1 MSDYLTD
8 IQAAEAN
15 AASAA
20 TNAAGVASALL
31 DALNVLNSGD
41 VATGVLASVTQ
52 AINAAAAAQTS
63 STAAGA
69 AAGTAS
75 SSAADAAASAS
86 TAISKAADA
95 LAKAAD
101 AATSAASALQHEANA
116 YSWSQAA
123 STSAAQASA
132 SITDLSTKL
141 SNPFNNNFGAALVS
155 CYGRTLTNRFGD
167 VINVRDYMFDGNGA
181 QRTQTAAAQAA
192 ATVALQTGKC
202 LYFPAG
208 QWTLTAAI
216 TGSGYPIS
224 VKGDGVRQTKV
235 TFTQAS
241 GGFSFVFSPQTG
253 TAVPDQFCFHDMT
266 IEAGGTVNQPAI
278 SAQWSTYQPTAQG
291 MCWIGNVN
299 ITRSANGLGTFTQ
312 GIYLNRCMGALIS
325 KVILVGDD
333 ARASQSGMY
342 FQDCL
347 EINCT
352 DVKVTRYQV
361 GCTIDKTSGVTQTEG
376 VWFTACWFY
385 DLYCGIFSPSQAIHI
400 QVLGCFFNPNGTAVS
415 ASIILTNASQAMIA
429 NNLIYVGGN
438 STDNNSQ
445 DGIRLT
451 GRGRNTIQDNRFV
464 GLNNVNARFGVI
476 TAGGSNYNRIKG
488 NSYEGFLVSGG
499 AAVYISSAS
508 DTGNMVTDEEVY
520 NCAQGVVSASSSTL
534 VKRIITVPLGGT
546 PTEA

>member
-41 VATGVLASVTQ
+41 VATGVLASVTK
-52 AINAAAAAQTS
+52 AINAAADAETS
-63 STAAGA
+63 STAAETY
-69 AAGTAS
+69 AGTAS
-75 SSAADAAASAS
+75 EHAGDAATNAALAIAKAADAVANAITASQAAASAS
-86 TAISKAADA
+86 
-95 LAKAAD
+95 
-101 AATSAASALQHEANA
+101 QHESSA
-116 YSWSQAA
+116 YSWAQAA
-123 STSAAQASA
+123 STAAGQATS
-132 SITDLSTKL
+132 SITSLSNSL
-141 SNPFNNNFGAALVS
+141 SNPYGNSAGAALVA
-155 CYGRTLTNRFGD
+155 CFGRTLYNRFGD
-167 VINVRDYMFDGNGA
+167 VVNVRDYLYDSSGA
-181 QRTQTAAAQAA
+181 PRSQTAAAQAA
-192 ATVALQTGKC
+192 ATVALSSGKC

-224 VKGDGVRQTKV
+224 VKGDGIRQTKV
-235 TFTQAS
+235 TFTQTS
-241 GGFSFVFSPQTG
+241 GGFAFVFSPQTG
-253 TAVPDQFCFHDMT
+253 SAVPDQFCFHDMT
-266 IEAGGTVNQPAI
+266 IEAGGSVNQAAI

-299 ITRSANGLGTFTQ
+299 ITRSANGLGSFTH

-333 ARASQSGMY
+333 ARSSQNGMY

-361 GCTIDKTSGVTQTEG
+361 GCAIDKTSGVTQTEG

-385 DLYCGIFSPSQAIHI
+385 DVYCGINSPSQAIHI
-400 QVLGCFFNPNGTAVS
+400 QIIGCFFNPNGAAVS
-415 ASIILTNASQAMIA
+415 ASIILTDASQAMIA

-438 STDNNSQ
+438 NTDNNSQ
-445 DGIRLT
+445 DGVRIT
-451 GRGRNTIQDNRFV
+451 GRGRNTVVDNRFV

-476 TAGGSNYNRIKG
+476 TAGGSSYNRIKG
-488 NSYEGFLVSGG
+488 NSFEGFLVSGG
-499 AAVYISSAS
+499 APVFISSAS
-508 DTGNMVTDEEVY
+508 DVGNMVTDSEVY
-520 NCAQGVVSASSSTL
+520 NCGQGVVSNSASTL
-534 VKRIITVPLGGT
+534 IKRTITIPFGGT